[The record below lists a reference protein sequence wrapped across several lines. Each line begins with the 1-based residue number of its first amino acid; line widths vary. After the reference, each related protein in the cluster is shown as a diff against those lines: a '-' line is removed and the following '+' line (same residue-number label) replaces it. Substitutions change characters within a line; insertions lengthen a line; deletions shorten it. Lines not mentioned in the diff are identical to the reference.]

1 MTATVTGVGTKRL
14 ADIVA
19 KTTVN
24 ESHYSCMQ
32 MHHKQFIASFG
43 TVWNV
48 IATSFHGV
56 LTYLFAFVIRCWG
69 RKYFV
74 EKYFRC
80 GNVQVFVGIFLIRIE
95 TISFTS

>member
-1 MTATVTGVGTKRL
+1 MTATVTGVGAKRL

-48 IATSFHGV
+48 IAISFHGV
-56 LTYLFAFVIRCWG
+56 
-69 RKYFV
+69 
-74 EKYFRC
+74 
-80 GNVQVFVGIFLIRIE
+80 
-95 TISFTS
+95 